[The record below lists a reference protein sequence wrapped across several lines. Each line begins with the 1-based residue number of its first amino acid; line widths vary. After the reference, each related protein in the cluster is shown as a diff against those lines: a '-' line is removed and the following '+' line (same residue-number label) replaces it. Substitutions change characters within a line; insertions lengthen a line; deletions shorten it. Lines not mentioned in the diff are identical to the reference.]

1 MGTGM
6 AIPWEIIKSADL
18 ATGTIVEDLKLGL
31 ELTRAGHPPLF
42 CPSARV
48 DSEFPSSVKGVKS
61 QRKRWEQGHLGM
73 IATTIP
79 LLVYD
84 SIIRG
89 NFPLLALTL
98 DMAVPP
104 LTLLGMMVSL
114 TVLASGLGVLLGL
127 PYTAL
132 SVSAASLSAYLIA
145 VTLCWVKI
153 GANIL
158 PLSSISSM
166 ISYVGDKL
174 PLYRQ
179 MLSRDGGSQWIRTDR
194 EKSREDTN

>member
-1 MGTGM
+1 MGDNQVSRFGY
-6 AIPWEIIKSADL
+6 WNDR
-18 ATGTIVEDLKLGL
+18 GGL
-31 ELTRAGHPPLF
+31 EAWLGTDAGGTSTFVLPF
-42 CPSARV
+42 GTCRQRV
-48 DSEFPSSVKGVKS
+48 
-61 QRKRWEQGHLGM
+61 
-73 IATTIP
+73 
-79 LLVYD
+79 
-84 SIIRG
+84 SIIRQG
-89 NFPLLALTL
+89 RQKSAKTMGARSYRHDPDDHPFWFTTVSSEEFPLLALTL

-145 VTLCWVKI
+145 VTLCWLRF
-153 GANIL
+153 GRDIL